1 MMDWDSFYQLWSN
14 DSVLALKNATRF
26 LHFIGL
32 AVGLGAATV
41 LDLMLMRFFVRGRIS
56 EESWAIVNFGARIV
70 HAGLILLWI
79 TGIAFI
85 VQYALF
91 EPVKLTNEKIW
102 AKLAIVSILT
112 VNGSFIHSIVL
123 PRIKARIGRS
133 LFDGVSRWQKSAF
146 IVSGAVSAASWYAP
160 VALGAFSQLNFV
172 VPAVTILA
180 LYALLLLAMALAMHF
195 VMWAV
200 EPKRSEPFQTDA
212 EAVGYDGPPYQLRLV
227 YGA

>member
-1 MMDWDSFYQLWSN
+1 MDWDSFYQLWSS
-14 DSVLALKNATRF
+14 DTVLALKNATRF

-56 EESWAIVNFGARIV
+56 EESWTIVNFGAKIV

-102 AKLAIVSILT
+102 AKLVIVSILT
-112 VNGSFIHSIVL
+112 INGSFIHSIVL
-123 PRIKARIGRS
+123 PRIRARIGRS
-133 LFDGVSRWQKSAF
+133 LFDGMSRFQKSAF
-146 IVSGAVSAASWYAP
+146 IVSGAISAASWYAP

-172 VPAVTILA
+172 VPATAILM
-180 LYALLLLAMALAMHF
+180 LYALLLVAMTLAMHL

-200 EPKRSEPFQTDA
+200 EPKRPEQNAKEADPIDYDA
-212 EAVGYDGPPYQLRLV
+212 PPYQLRLV